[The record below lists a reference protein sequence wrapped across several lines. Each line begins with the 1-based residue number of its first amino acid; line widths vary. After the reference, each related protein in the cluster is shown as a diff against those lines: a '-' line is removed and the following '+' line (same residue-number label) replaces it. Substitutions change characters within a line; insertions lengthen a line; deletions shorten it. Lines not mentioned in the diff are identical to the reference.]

1 MERHFEELGSA
12 ASATGSDL
20 AIGHVGWAAIAG
32 LVAAWDIWAALTGKE
47 TLSGAYRRSLSSP
60 VGRVATTIGTT
71 YLVLH
76 LQGWPRPLSRVDP
89 LNVAGRHLRQL
100 R

>member
-1 MERHFEELGSA
+1 MDNYLELNST
-12 ASATGSDL
+12 ATAPGGDL
-20 AIGHVGWAAIAG
+20 AIGHLGWAALGA

-47 TLSGAYRRSLSSP
+47 TLSGAYRRSLGSP
-60 VGRVATTIGTT
+60 LGRAATTLGTT

-89 LNVAGRHLRQL
+89 LNVASRQL
-100 R
+100 RRLR